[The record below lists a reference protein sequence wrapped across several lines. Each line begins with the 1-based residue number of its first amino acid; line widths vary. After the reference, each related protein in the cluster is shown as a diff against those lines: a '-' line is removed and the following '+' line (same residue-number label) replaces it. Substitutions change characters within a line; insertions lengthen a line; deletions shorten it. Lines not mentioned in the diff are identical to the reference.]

1 MCVCHVI
8 RMDSITDTELRPRA
22 EEKMEAGVQRLSAHF
37 TWPEFCDQRRAFH
50 QDFVYNVTMFAA
62 TCGFPWS
69 EVAQAALM
77 AKALFPKLDCPDVP
91 TLLSM
96 LRDMLSE
103 YMPDLGSAQR
113 IEFTRFLTD
122 TCVRQRRLFQAALRG
137 ATEETAIQLRMEVQS
152 PPTPCP
158 LAQGVDLQE
167 WESEEKEAELRALLQ
182 QKEEKLK
189 QLRNGERVSVEEIEV
204 PEDGEANREKLFVS
218 LNSAVKATKEQ
229 ILASL
234 TQEVNLLTEILQLK
248 LKKAEMTTRGPQT
261 AAESNPDNSNSQPET
276 TVKGKKLKSKTKK

>member
-1 MCVCHVI
+1 
-8 RMDSITDTELRPRA
+8 MDSITDTELRPRA

-137 ATEETAIQLRMEVQS
+137 ATEETAIQLRME
-152 PPTPCP
+152 
-158 LAQGVDLQE
+158 GVDLQE